1 MPTRR
6 SFVGTRDL
14 FQLSGSVSR
23 VDNCHNRHARDE
35 QTTHFGRGY
44 YRDTNRYPLNN
55 LGEIPCGVFG
65 RQDRKFCSGS
75 GRDALNAS
83 SNLKVGKSIDLEPDR
98 LPRPQKA
105 DLRLLEICDYVDF
118 VYRSEACR
126 VGKECVSTCKT
137 QWETD

>member
-1 MPTRR
+1 MPTRL

-23 VDNCHNRHARDE
+23 VDNCHNRHARNE

-83 SNLKVGKSIDLEPDR
+83 SNLKVGKSIDL
-98 LPRPQKA
+98 
-105 DLRLLEICDYVDF
+105 
-118 VYRSEACR
+118 RSEER
-126 VGKECVSTCKT
+126 RGGKEWVSTCRSR
-137 QWETD
+137 WSPYH